1 MHNPKLSK
9 KFFIPLLFLI
19 CFLTFL
25 VVRTLTYSY
34 FINRRFRACT
44 NTIFTT
50 DISGN
55 PLNLHYTLAYPES
68 SGIKDYSLSLGTFD
82 PTQLSGQKILLEN
95 RRTMINAFPA
105 RDLSPDN
112 RLTQQ
117 ILSLYYETQLLPAR
131 QYLLDEALSP
141 SLGTQAQ
148 LPILLAEYTF
158 RKEDDVRNYLKLLA
172 SVDSYLESILSF
184 EKLKAQNGTFMS
196 DATADRI
203 ISQCSAFIKDP
214 DDNYLASVFSEKIQS
229 LSGISEQKKAAY
241 QKLHNQILTGQVL
254 PAYQSLIDGLYLLK
268 GSGKNP
274 GGLCQFAGGKAYYEY
289 LIKSSCGIYDTVPEI
304 QSRLI
309 HQFQTDLSLATKLM
323 GSSTATPTFAKDV
336 FLPISKAETG
346 TPSGIFSFSAGLID
360 AASGLSFT
368 STPSAAE
375 TSPEQILEDLQKQIQ
390 TDFPAVPSTSYEVK
404 YVHPDLEEHL
414 SPAFYLTPPIDTLSP
429 NDIYINRHANMSGL
443 ELYTTLAHEGFPGHL
458 YQTITFASSAPDPVR
473 YLPAMGGYVEGWATY
488 AESFAYTYYQP
499 DSTDGQLAWLNR
511 SLNLCMMSLLDTVI
525 HYTGWNQERY
535 AAFLSQLGITDNT
548 IQKEIYQ
555 VIVEDPAN
563 YLKYYLGYLQF
574 LDLQQ
579 EVREL
584 AGDAFH
590 LHSFHQKVL
599 SAGPCQF
606 PKNAILKP
614 VIISS
619 RNFSV
624 SDF

>member
-158 RKEDDVRNYLKLLA
+158 RKEDDVRNYLKLLT

-229 LSGISEQKKAAY
+229 LSGISVQKKAAY

-323 GSSTATPTFAKDV
+323 ESSTATPTFAKDV

-368 STPSAAE
+368 STPSSAE

-525 HYTGWNQERY
+525 HYNGWNQERC
-535 AAFLSQLGITDNT
+535 ATFLSQLGITDNT

-606 PKNAILKP
+606 PILKQW
-614 VIISS
+614 ILTQYKT
-619 RNFSV
+619 
-624 SDF
+624 

>member
-105 RDLSPDN
+105 KDLSPDN

-158 RKEDDVRNYLKLLA
+158 RKEDDVRNYLKLLT

-458 YQTITFASSAPDPVR
+458 YQTITFASSAPDPV
-473 YLPAMGGYVEGWATY
+473 
-488 AESFAYTYYQP
+488 
-499 DSTDGQLAWLNR
+499 QLAWLNR

-525 HYTGWNQERY
+525 HYNGWNQERC
-535 AAFLSQLGITDNT
+535 ATFLSQLGITDNT

-606 PKNAILKP
+606 PSLKQWILTQYKT
-614 VIISS
+614 
-619 RNFSV
+619 
-624 SDF
+624 

>member
-158 RKEDDVRNYLKLLA
+158 RKEDDVRNYLKLLT

-214 DDNYLASVFSEKIQS
+214 DDDYLASVFSEKIQS

-241 QKLHNQILTGQVL
+241 QKLHNQILTGQLL

-289 LIKSSCGIYDTVPEI
+289 LIKSSCVIYDTVPEI

-336 FLPISKAETG
+336 FLPISEAETG

-368 STPSAAE
+368 STPSTAE

-525 HYTGWNQERY
+525 HYNSWNQERC
-535 AAFLSQLGITDNT
+535 ATFLSQLGITDNT

-606 PKNAILKP
+606 PILKQW
-614 VIISS
+614 ILTQYKT
-619 RNFSV
+619 
-624 SDF
+624 

>member
-25 VVRTLTYSY
+25 VVRTITYSY

-82 PTQLSGQKILLEN
+82 PTRLSGQKILLEN

-158 RKEDDVRNYLKLLA
+158 RKEDDVRNYLKLLT

-346 TPSGIFSFSAGLID
+346 TLSGIFSFSAGLID
-360 AASGLSFT
+360 ATSGLSFT

-525 HYTGWNQERY
+525 HYNGWNQERC
-535 AAFLSQLGITDNT
+535 ATFLSQLGITDNT

-606 PKNAILKP
+606 PILKQW
-614 VIISS
+614 ILTQYKT
-619 RNFSV
+619 
-624 SDF
+624 

>member
-158 RKEDDVRNYLKLLA
+158 RKEDDVRNYLKLLT

-229 LSGISEQKKAAY
+229 FSGISEQKKAAY

-309 HQFQTDLSLATKLM
+309 HQFQTDLSLAIKLM

-525 HYTGWNQERY
+525 HYNSWNQERC
-535 AAFLSQLGITDNT
+535 ATFLSQLGITDNT

-606 PKNAILKP
+606 PILKQW
-614 VIISS
+614 ILTQYKT
-619 RNFSV
+619 
-624 SDF
+624 

>member
-82 PTQLSGQKILLEN
+82 PTQLTGQKILLEN

-158 RKEDDVRNYLKLLA
+158 RKEDDVRNYLKLLT

-309 HQFQTDLSLATKLM
+309 HQFQTDLSLATKLT

-346 TPSGIFSFSAGLID
+346 TLSGIFSFSAGLID

-525 HYTGWNQERY
+525 HYNSWNQERC
-535 AAFLSQLGITDNT
+535 ATFLSQLGITDNT

-606 PKNAILKP
+606 PILKQW
-614 VIISS
+614 ILTQYKT
-619 RNFSV
+619 
-624 SDF
+624 

>member
-158 RKEDDVRNYLKLLA
+158 RKEDDVRNYLKLLT

-229 LSGISEQKKAAY
+229 LSGISEQTKAAY
-241 QKLHNQILTGQVL
+241 QKLHHQIRTGQVL

-525 HYTGWNQERY
+525 HYNSWNQERC
-535 AAFLSQLGITDNT
+535 ATFLSQLGITDNT

-606 PKNAILKP
+606 PILKQW
-614 VIISS
+614 ILTQYKT
-619 RNFSV
+619 
-624 SDF
+624 

>member
-158 RKEDDVRNYLKLLA
+158 RKEDDVRNYLKLLT

-254 PAYQSLIDGLYLLK
+254 PAYQSLIDGLYLLR

-309 HQFQTDLSLATKLM
+309 HQFQTDLSLATKLT

-346 TPSGIFSFSAGLID
+346 TLSGIFSFSAGLID

-525 HYTGWNQERY
+525 HYNGWNQERC
-535 AAFLSQLGITDNT
+535 ATFLSQLGITDNT

-606 PKNAILKP
+606 PILKQW
-614 VIISS
+614 ILTQYKT
-619 RNFSV
+619 
-624 SDF
+624 

>member
-158 RKEDDVRNYLKLLA
+158 RKEDDVRNYLKLLT

-203 ISQCSAFIKDP
+203 ISQCSTFIKDP

-525 HYTGWNQERY
+525 HYNGWNQERCPP
-535 AAFLSQLGITDNT
+535 SCRSWG
-548 IQKEIYQ
+548 
-555 VIVEDPAN
+555 
-563 YLKYYLGYLQF
+563 LQTTPF
-574 LDLQQ
+574 
-579 EVREL
+579 RKR
-584 AGDAFH
+584 
-590 LHSFHQKVL
+590 ST
-599 SAGPCQF
+599 
-606 PKNAILKP
+606 
-614 VIISS
+614 
-619 RNFSV
+619 R
-624 SDF
+624 

>member
-158 RKEDDVRNYLKLLA
+158 RKEDDVRNYLKLLT

-390 TDFPAVPSTSYEVK
+390 PDFPAVPSTSYEVK

-525 HYTGWNQERY
+525 HYNSWNQERC
-535 AAFLSQLGITDNT
+535 ATFLSQLGITDNT

-606 PKNAILKP
+606 PILKQW
-614 VIISS
+614 ILTQYKT
-619 RNFSV
+619 
-624 SDF
+624 

>member
-158 RKEDDVRNYLKLLA
+158 RKEDDVRNYLKLLT

-336 FLPISKAETG
+336 FLPISKAQTG

-525 HYTGWNQERY
+525 HYNGWNQERC
-535 AAFLSQLGITDNT
+535 ATFLSQLGITDNT

-606 PKNAILKP
+606 PILKQW
-614 VIISS
+614 ILTQYKT
-619 RNFSV
+619 
-624 SDF
+624 

>member
-82 PTQLSGQKILLEN
+82 PTQLSDQKILLEN

-158 RKEDDVRNYLKLLA
+158 RKEDDVRNYLKLLT

-241 QKLHNQILTGQVL
+241 QKLHNQILTGQLL

-336 FLPISKAETG
+336 FLPISEAETG

-525 HYTGWNQERY
+525 HYNGWNQERC
-535 AAFLSQLGITDNT
+535 ATFLSQLGITDNT

-606 PKNAILKP
+606 PILKQW
-614 VIISS
+614 ILTQYKT
-619 RNFSV
+619 
-624 SDF
+624 

>member
-158 RKEDDVRNYLKLLA
+158 RKEDDVRNYLKLLT
-172 SVDSYLESILSF
+172 SVNSYLESILSF

-229 LSGISEQKKAAY
+229 LSGISEHKKAAY

-336 FLPISKAETG
+336 FPPISKAETG

-499 DSTDGQLAWLNR
+499 DSTDGQFAWLNR
-511 SLNLCMMSLLDTVI
+511 SLNLCMMSLLDTVV
-525 HYTGWNQERY
+525 HYNGWNQERC
-535 AAFLSQLGITDNT
+535 ATFLSQLGITDNT

-584 AGDAFH
+584 AGDTFH

-606 PKNAILKP
+606 PILKQW
-614 VIISS
+614 ILTQYKT
-619 RNFSV
+619 
-624 SDF
+624 

>member
-1 MHNPKLSK
+1 MRSPKLSK
-9 KFFIPLLFLI
+9 KFFIPILFLL

-158 RKEDDVRNYLKLLA
+158 RKEDDVRNYLKLLT

-196 DATADRI
+196 DTTADRI
-203 ISQCSAFIKDP
+203 ISQCSTFIENP
-214 DDNYLASVFSEKIQS
+214 DDNYLDSAFSEKIQS

-274 GGLCQFAGGKAYYEY
+274 GGLCQFTGGKAYYEY
-289 LIKSSCGIYDTVPEI
+289 LIKSSCGVYDTVPEI

-309 HQFQTDLSLATKLM
+309 HQFQNDLSLATKLM
-323 GSSTATPTFAKDV
+323 GSNTATPTFAKDV
-336 FLPISKAETG
+336 FLPISRAQTG

-360 AASGLSFT
+360 ASSGLSFT
-368 STPSAAE
+368 STPSTAE
-375 TSPEQILEDLQKQIQ
+375 TSPEQILKDLQKQIQ

-525 HYTGWNQERY
+525 HYNGWNQERC
-535 AAFLSQLGITDNT
+535 ATFLSQLGITDNT

-606 PKNAILKP
+606 PILKQW
-614 VIISS
+614 ILTQYKT
-619 RNFSV
+619 
-624 SDF
+624 

>member
-158 RKEDDVRNYLKLLA
+158 RKEDDVRNYLKLLT

-336 FLPISKAETG
+336 FPPISKAETG

-499 DSTDGQLAWLNR
+499 DSTDGQFAWLNR
-511 SLNLCMMSLLDTVI
+511 SLNLCMMSLLDTVV
-525 HYTGWNQERY
+525 HYNGWNQERC
-535 AAFLSQLGITDNT
+535 ATFLSQLGITDNT

-606 PKNAILKP
+606 PILKQW
-614 VIISS
+614 ILTQYKT
-619 RNFSV
+619 
-624 SDF
+624 

>member
-158 RKEDDVRNYLKLLA
+158 RKEDDVRNYLKLLT

-309 HQFQTDLSLATKLM
+309 HQFQTNLSLATKLM

-525 HYTGWNQERY
+525 HYNSWNQERC
-535 AAFLSQLGITDNT
+535 ATFLSQLGITDNT

-606 PKNAILKP
+606 PILNQWILTQYKT
-614 VIISS
+614 
-619 RNFSV
+619 
-624 SDF
+624 

>member
-117 ILSLYYETQLLPAR
+117 ILSLYYETQLLPAK

-158 RKEDDVRNYLKLLA
+158 RKEDDVRNYLKLLT

-390 TDFPAVPSTSYEVK
+390 TDFPAVPSTSHEVK

-429 NDIYINRHANMSGL
+429 NDIYINRHANMSDL

-525 HYTGWNQERY
+525 HYNSWNQERC
-535 AAFLSQLGITDNT
+535 ATFLSQLGITDNT

-606 PKNAILKP
+606 PILKQW
-614 VIISS
+614 ILTQYKT
-619 RNFSV
+619 
-624 SDF
+624 

>member
-158 RKEDDVRNYLKLLA
+158 RKEDDVRNYLKLLT

-229 LSGISEQKKAAY
+229 LSGISEKKKAAY

-274 GGLCQFAGGKAYYEY
+274 GGLCQFAGGKVYYEY

-336 FLPISKAETG
+336 FLPISKAQTG

-525 HYTGWNQERY
+525 HYNGWNQERC
-535 AAFLSQLGITDNT
+535 ATFLSQLGITDNT

-555 VIVEDPAN
+555 VIVENPAN

-606 PKNAILKP
+606 PILKQW
-614 VIISS
+614 ILTQYKT
-619 RNFSV
+619 
-624 SDF
+624 

>member
-82 PTQLSGQKILLEN
+82 PSQLSGQKILLEN
-95 RRTMINAFPA
+95 RRTMIKAFPA

-158 RKEDDVRNYLKLLA
+158 RKEDDVRNYLKLLT

-525 HYTGWNQERY
+525 HYNGWNQERC
-535 AAFLSQLGITDNT
+535 ATFLSQLGITDNT

-555 VIVEDPAN
+555 EF
-563 YLKYYLGYLQF
+563 LKKRYNF
-574 LDLQQ
+574 
-579 EVREL
+579 
-584 AGDAFH
+584 FK
-590 LHSFHQKVL
+590 KVL
-599 SAGPCQF
+599 AF
-606 PKNAILKP
+606 
-614 VIISS
+614 
-619 RNFSV
+619 F
-624 SDF
+624 

>member
-158 RKEDDVRNYLKLLA
+158 RKEDDVRNYLKLLT

-203 ISQCSAFIKDP
+203 IRQCSAFIKDP

-229 LSGISEQKKAAY
+229 LSGISEQKKVAY

-346 TPSGIFSFSAGLID
+346 TLSGIFSFSAGLID

-525 HYTGWNQERY
+525 HYNGWNQERC
-535 AAFLSQLGITDNT
+535 ATFLSQLGITDNT

-606 PKNAILKP
+606 PILKQW
-614 VIISS
+614 ILTQYKT
-619 RNFSV
+619 
-624 SDF
+624 

>member
-158 RKEDDVRNYLKLLA
+158 RKEDDVRNYLKLLT

-214 DDNYLASVFSEKIQS
+214 DDNYLASVFSEKMQS

-309 HQFQTDLSLATKLM
+309 HQFQTDLSLATKLT

-346 TPSGIFSFSAGLID
+346 TLSGIFSFSAGLID

-525 HYTGWNQERY
+525 HYNGWNQERC
-535 AAFLSQLGITDNT
+535 ATFLSQLGITDNT

-584 AGDAFH
+584 SGDAFH

-606 PKNAILKP
+606 PILKQW
-614 VIISS
+614 ILTQYKT
-619 RNFSV
+619 
-624 SDF
+624 

>member
-158 RKEDDVRNYLKLLA
+158 RKEDDVRNYLKLLT

-309 HQFQTDLSLATKLM
+309 HQFQTDLSLATKLT

-336 FLPISKAETG
+336 FLPISKAQTG
-346 TPSGIFSFSAGLID
+346 IPSGIFSFSAGLID

-511 SLNLCMMSLLDTVI
+511 SLNLCMMSLLDTII
-525 HYTGWNQERY
+525 HYNGWNQERC
-535 AAFLSQLGITDNT
+535 ATFLSQLGITDNT

-555 VIVEDPAN
+555 AIVEDPAN

-606 PKNAILKP
+606 PILKQW
-614 VIISS
+614 ILTQYKT
-619 RNFSV
+619 
-624 SDF
+624 

>member
-158 RKEDDVRNYLKLLA
+158 RKENDVRNYLKLLT

-525 HYTGWNQERY
+525 HYNGWNQERC
-535 AAFLSQLGITDNT
+535 ATFLSQLGITDNT

-606 PKNAILKP
+606 PILKQW
-614 VIISS
+614 ILTQYKT
-619 RNFSV
+619 
-624 SDF
+624 

>member
-158 RKEDDVRNYLKLLA
+158 RKEDDVRNYLKLLT

-336 FLPISKAETG
+336 FLPISEAETG

-368 STPSAAE
+368 STPATAE

-525 HYTGWNQERY
+525 HYNGWNQERC
-535 AAFLSQLGITDNT
+535 ATFLSQLGITDNT

-606 PKNAILKP
+606 PILKQW
-614 VIISS
+614 ILTQYKT
-619 RNFSV
+619 
-624 SDF
+624 

>member
-158 RKEDDVRNYLKLLA
+158 RKEDDVRNYLKLLT

-229 LSGISEQKKAAY
+229 LSGISEKKKAAY

-274 GGLCQFAGGKAYYEY
+274 GGLCQFAGGKVYYEY

-336 FLPISKAETG
+336 FLPISKAQTG

-414 SPAFYLTPPIDTLSP
+414 SLAFYLTPPIDTLSP

-525 HYTGWNQERY
+525 HYNGWNQERC
-535 AAFLSQLGITDNT
+535 ATFLSQLGITDNT

-555 VIVEDPAN
+555 VIVENPAN

-606 PKNAILKP
+606 PILKQW
-614 VIISS
+614 ILTQYKT
-619 RNFSV
+619 
-624 SDF
+624 

>member
-117 ILSLYYETQLLPAR
+117 ILSLYYETQLLPAK

-158 RKEDDVRNYLKLLA
+158 RKEDDVRNYLKLLT
-172 SVDSYLESILSF
+172 SVDSYLEGILSF

-429 NDIYINRHANMSGL
+429 NDIYINRHANMSDL

-525 HYTGWNQERY
+525 HYNSWNQERC
-535 AAFLSQLGITDNT
+535 ATFLSQLGITDNT

-606 PKNAILKP
+606 PILKQW
-614 VIISS
+614 ILTQYKT
-619 RNFSV
+619 
-624 SDF
+624 

>member
-1 MHNPKLSK
+1 
-9 KFFIPLLFLI
+9 
-19 CFLTFL
+19 

-34 FINRRFRACT
+34 FINRRFRSCT

-158 RKEDDVRNYLKLLA
+158 RKEDDVRNYLKLLT

-525 HYTGWNQERY
+525 HYNSWNQERC
-535 AAFLSQLGITDNT
+535 ATFLSQLGITDNT

-606 PKNAILKP
+606 PILKQW
-614 VIISS
+614 ILTQYKT
-619 RNFSV
+619 
-624 SDF
+624 

>member
-9 KFFIPLLFLI
+9 KFFIPFLFLI

-158 RKEDDVRNYLKLLA
+158 RKEDDVRNYLKLLT

-309 HQFQTDLSLATKLM
+309 HQFQTDLSLAIKLM

-346 TPSGIFSFSAGLID
+346 TLSGIFSFSAGLID

-525 HYTGWNQERY
+525 HYNGWNQERC
-535 AAFLSQLGITDNT
+535 ATFLSQLGITDNT

-555 VIVEDPAN
+555 VIVEDPTN

-579 EVREL
+579 EVRKL

-606 PKNAILKP
+606 PILKQW
-614 VIISS
+614 ILTQYKT
-619 RNFSV
+619 
-624 SDF
+624 

>member
-25 VVRTLTYSY
+25 VVRTITYSY

-158 RKEDDVRNYLKLLA
+158 RKEDDVRNYLKLLT

-360 AASGLSFT
+360 AASELSFT

-525 HYTGWNQERY
+525 HYNSWNQERC
-535 AAFLSQLGITDNT
+535 ATFLSQLGITDNT

-606 PKNAILKP
+606 PILKQW
-614 VIISS
+614 ILTQYKT
-619 RNFSV
+619 
-624 SDF
+624 

>member
-68 SGIKDYSLSLGTFD
+68 SGIKDYSLSIGTFD

-158 RKEDDVRNYLKLLA
+158 RKEDDVRNYLKLLT

-241 QKLHNQILTGQVL
+241 QKLHNQILTGQLL

-336 FLPISKAETG
+336 FLPISEAETG

-368 STPSAAE
+368 STPSTAE

-525 HYTGWNQERY
+525 HYNGWNQERC
-535 AAFLSQLGITDNT
+535 ATFLSQLGITDNT

-606 PKNAILKP
+606 PILKQW
-614 VIISS
+614 ILTQYKT
-619 RNFSV
+619 
-624 SDF
+624 

>member
-158 RKEDDVRNYLKLLA
+158 RKEDDVRNYLKLLT

-254 PAYQSLIDGLYLLK
+254 PAYQSLIDGQYLLK

-336 FLPISKAETG
+336 FLPISKAQTG
-346 TPSGIFSFSAGLID
+346 THSGIFSFSAGLID

-525 HYTGWNQERY
+525 HYNSWNQERC
-535 AAFLSQLGITDNT
+535 ATFLSQLGITDNT

-606 PKNAILKP
+606 PILKQW
-614 VIISS
+614 ILTQYKT
-619 RNFSV
+619 
-624 SDF
+624 

>member
-158 RKEDDVRNYLKLLA
+158 RKEDDVRNYLKLLT

-203 ISQCSAFIKDP
+203 IRQCSAFIKDP

-346 TPSGIFSFSAGLID
+346 TLSGIFSFSAGLID

-525 HYTGWNQERY
+525 HYNGWNQERC
-535 AAFLSQLGITDNT
+535 ATFLSQLGITDNT

-606 PKNAILKP
+606 PILKQW
-614 VIISS
+614 ILTQYKT
-619 RNFSV
+619 
-624 SDF
+624 

>member
-82 PTQLSGQKILLEN
+82 PTQLSGQNILLEN

-158 RKEDDVRNYLKLLA
+158 RKEDDVRNYLKLLT

-203 ISQCSAFIKDP
+203 IRQCSAFIKDP

-241 QKLHNQILTGQVL
+241 QKLHNQILTGQLL

-309 HQFQTDLSLATKLM
+309 HQFQTDFSLATKLM

-336 FLPISKAETG
+336 FLPISEAETG

-525 HYTGWNQERY
+525 HYNGWNQERC
-535 AAFLSQLGITDNT
+535 ATFLSQLGITDNT

-606 PKNAILKP
+606 PILKQW
-614 VIISS
+614 ILTQYKT
-619 RNFSV
+619 
-624 SDF
+624 

>member
-158 RKEDDVRNYLKLLA
+158 RKEDDVRNYLKLLT

-214 DDNYLASVFSEKIQS
+214 DDNYLVSVFSEKIQS

-241 QKLHNQILTGQVL
+241 QKLHNQILTGQLL

-323 GSSTATPTFAKDV
+323 GSSTATTTFAKDV
-336 FLPISKAETG
+336 FLPISEAETG

-360 AASGLSFT
+360 AASELSFT
-368 STPSAAE
+368 STPSTAE

-525 HYTGWNQERY
+525 HYNGWNQERC
-535 AAFLSQLGITDNT
+535 ATFLSQLGITDNT

-579 EVREL
+579 EVRKL

-606 PKNAILKP
+606 PILKQW
-614 VIISS
+614 ILTQYKT
-619 RNFSV
+619 
-624 SDF
+624 

>member
-25 VVRTLTYSY
+25 VVRTITYSY

-158 RKEDDVRNYLKLLA
+158 RKEDDVRNYLKLLT

-309 HQFQTDLSLATKLM
+309 HQFQTDLSLATELT

-346 TPSGIFSFSAGLID
+346 TLSGIFSFSAGLID

-511 SLNLCMMSLLDTVI
+511 SLNLCIMSLLDTII
-525 HYTGWNQERY
+525 HYNGWNQERC
-535 AAFLSQLGITDNT
+535 ATFLSQLGITDNT

-606 PKNAILKP
+606 PILKQW
-614 VIISS
+614 ILTQYKT
-619 RNFSV
+619 
-624 SDF
+624 

>member
-158 RKEDDVRNYLKLLA
+158 RKEDDVRNYLKLLT

-309 HQFQTDLSLATKLM
+309 HQFQTDLSLATKLT

-525 HYTGWNQERY
+525 HYNSWNQERC
-535 AAFLSQLGITDNT
+535 ATFLSQLGITDNT

-606 PKNAILKP
+606 PILKQW
-614 VIISS
+614 ILTQYKT
-619 RNFSV
+619 
-624 SDF
+624 

>member
-117 ILSLYYETQLLPAR
+117 ILSLYYETQLLPSR

-158 RKEDDVRNYLKLLA
+158 RKEDDVRNYLKLLT

-229 LSGISEQKKAAY
+229 LSGISVQKKSAY

-289 LIKSSCGIYDTVPEI
+289 LIKSSCGIYNTVPEI

-525 HYTGWNQERY
+525 HYNGWNQERC
-535 AAFLSQLGITDNT
+535 ATFLSQLGITDNT

-606 PKNAILKP
+606 PILKQW
-614 VIISS
+614 ILTQYKT
-619 RNFSV
+619 
-624 SDF
+624 

>member
-158 RKEDDVRNYLKLLA
+158 RKEDDVRNYLKLLT

-309 HQFQTDLSLATKLM
+309 HQFQTDLSLATKLT

-336 FLPISKAETG
+336 FLPISEAETG

-390 TDFPAVPSTSYEVK
+390 TDFPAVPSTSFEVK

-525 HYTGWNQERY
+525 HYNGWNQERC
-535 AAFLSQLGITDNT
+535 ATFLSQLGITDNT

-606 PKNAILKP
+606 PILKQW
-614 VIISS
+614 ILTQYKT
-619 RNFSV
+619 
-624 SDF
+624 